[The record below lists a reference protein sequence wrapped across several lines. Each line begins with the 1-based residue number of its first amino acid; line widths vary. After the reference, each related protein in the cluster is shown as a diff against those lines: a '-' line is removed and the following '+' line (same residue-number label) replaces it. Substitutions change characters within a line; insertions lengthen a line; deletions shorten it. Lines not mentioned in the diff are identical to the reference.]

1 MPSLKR
7 STPNILDNH
16 YSTEKLPTTADIVII
31 RKLSILVPE
40 SRQPYSGATG
50 RNVGHLK
57 SGSYAFIAKL
67 AQKSAN
73 VAAVADFIR
82 QEKIDCDFRR
92 LKEGYENL
100 VAVGIEST
108 KATFCA
114 PEQHAE
120 QLSGIKGAKGMLSY
134 TAGHVRPYKLI
145 HHLFADAIA
154 QGVNAQTNTSS
165 TSISSSHR
173 TWVIETPRGEI
184 HANQVIMA
192 TNAYTASLLP
202 EFTDKIIPY

>member
-1 MPSLKR
+1 MQR
-7 STPNILDNH
+7 SYPVK
-16 YSTEKLPTTADIVII
+16 KL
-31 RKLSILVPE
+31 LILVPE

-50 RNVGHLK
+50 HNGGHLK

-67 AQKSAN
+67 AQKYGLKAAAEVVDFGSAN

-82 QEKIDCDFRR
+82 QEKIDRDFRR

-108 KATFCA
+108 KATFYA

-120 QLSGIKGAKGMLSY
+120 QLSGIKGAKGRFSY

-165 TSISSSHR
+165 TSISSSHG
-173 TWVIETPRGEI
+173 TWVIETPRGKI
-184 HANQVIMA
+184 HANQVTMA